1 MSWKRFSMRKTFCGL
16 PNTTSVQRRTLLQF
30 RFKSFALSWR
40 WRQGHMI
47 RLWPWST
54 IRALTAALEC
64 ERGKMKD
71 LLWRCEMRETI
82 ALKAMRD
89 LSAANTGIRRLK

>member
-1 MSWKRFSMRKTFCGL
+1 
-16 PNTTSVQRRTLLQF
+16 
-30 RFKSFALSWR
+30 
-40 WRQGHMI
+40 MI

-54 IRALTAALEC
+54 IRELTAALEC